1 MFFLILLFAFP
12 IGAYADP
19 SGTQDIT
26 VSIPCRITLQIGK
39 NGSLTVN
46 GTTYTGNAFFTAPV
60 GTVLAYNITPGSG
73 YKIAAF
79 IYGGSNVTSKISGGS
94 YTAPALTDHI
104 TVSVSFAPVTLPP
117 GEGGNPV
124 PSIPDGGN
132 TPSLHPSAAGSA
144 NHYFGSS
151 PRTGDDS
158 RIALWVVLFISAAG
172 LVFALPVFQRRNQK

>member
-117 GEGGNPV
+117 GGGGNPV